1 MKIDYTA
8 RRIRLHAAVREVV
21 EKKMAKLEKVLPAG
35 ADARIVVYSEKKGT
49 TVEVTVTA
57 RNRTWTAEATAADQQ
72 AAAQAAMERI
82 AAQAKKTKAKV
93 KETKKHTV
101 SAVRRPDAWNETA
114 PAELP
119 ERRIPGPRR
128 EALVARPMFEEDA
141 LTAFAGSDREILV
154 YRDPTDADAVRVL
167 YRRRDG
173 GMGLLI
179 PS

>member
-8 RRIRLHAAVREVV
+8 RRIRLHPAVRDVV
-21 EKKMAKLEKVLPAG
+21 EKKMARIEKVLPAG
-35 ADARIVVYSEKKGT
+35 AEARVVVYSEKKGT
-49 TVEVTVTA
+49 TVEVAVTA

-101 SAVRRPDAWNETA
+101 SAVRSPNAWNETD
-114 PAELP
+114 PGERP

-128 EALVARPMFEEDA
+128 EAIVARPMFEEDA
-141 LTAFAGSDREILV
+141 LNAFAGGGREILV
-154 YRDPTDADAVRVL
+154 YRDLTDAEAFRVL
-167 YRRRDG
+167 YRRHDG